1 MRVSIQTPG
10 GETSYDVP
18 VLKIKSYTIDD
29 IFEKNLLFLIPFYIF
44 TYESRFA
51 EIEEDE
57 DRLAEMR
64 EDYQKIVDRL
74 ENLVNRGKLDEFSK
88 KTITD
93 MAERVLKSLA
103 KKYKRIR
110 KGVGSLMRGRV
121 LDYEA
126 KRIWNEGRR
135 IGKDEGMRLGKDE
148 GMRIGRME
156 VIKKYAKK
164 CREKN
169 MTPSEIEKEIMEIFD
184 LTGAEAEKCVMEALG
199 VDLD

>member
-126 KRIWNEGRR
+126 KRILNKGRE
-135 IGKDEGMRLGKDE
+135 EGMRLG
-148 GMRIGRME
+148 RIE

-169 MTPSEIEKEIMEIFD
+169 MTPSEIKKEIMEIFD

-199 VDLD
+199 VDLV

>member
-103 KKYKRIR
+103 KKYKRNR

-126 KRIWNEGRR
+126 KRIWNEGRS
-135 IGKDEGMRLGKDE
+135 EG
-148 GMRIGRME
+148 
-156 VIKKYAKK
+156 IKEAIKIY
-164 CREKN
+164 REEMN
-169 MTPSEIEKEIMEIFD
+169 MPPSEIEKKIMERFN
-184 LTGAEAEKCVMEALG
+184 LTKGEAEKHIAEALRAEP
-199 VDLD
+199 V